1 MPHGNIAPV
10 LKADVALIGGTGIG
24 ERLAALGGKALC
36 VPTPFGALR
45 GRLATYE
52 GISLVVVR
60 RHSVG
65 HKVPPHAVSYEAIA
79 DGLRRL
85 GVRGCVSS
93 AAVGSLRT
101 DWGVGT
107 FASCTDFL
115 DASGRGTTLFQRD
128 VRHTDFSSPFPLS
141 SHIEGAAS
149 PCVYA
154 CMNGPRYET
163 PFEVSLLRE
172 LGADVVGMTA
182 ANEAIAMRESGVPYA
197 CLAVVTN
204 MASGLSKGTLSHG
217 EVGDAMSLYGD
228 KAVKALLDAARR
240 VV

>member
-1 MPHGNIAPV
+1 MPHGKITFV

-24 ERLAALGGKALC
+24 ERLAALGGQALC

-45 GRLATYE
+45 GRLVTYE
-52 GISLVVVR
+52 GVSMVIVR
-60 RHSVG
+60 RHSGG
-65 HKVPPHAVSYEAIA
+65 HKVPPHAVDYEAIA

-85 GVRGCVSS
+85 GVRACLSS
-93 AAVGSLRT
+93 AAVGSLRA

-107 FASCTDFL
+107 LASCTDFF
-115 DASGRGTTLFQRD
+115 DASGRGTTLFERD

-141 SHIEGAAS
+141 SHLVGVEN

-163 PFEVSLLRE
+163 PFEVSLLRQ

-182 ANEAIAMRESGVPYA
+182 ANEAIAMREAGVPYA

-204 MASGLSKGTLSHG
+204 LACGLSDGTLSHG
-217 EVGDAMSLYGD
+217 EVGDAMSLHGER
-228 KAVKALLDAARR
+228 AVSILLDATRR
-240 VV
+240 VA

>member
-24 ERLAALGGKALC
+24 ERLAALGGQALC

-45 GRLATYE
+45 GRLVSHE
-52 GISLVVVR
+52 GMSFVIVR

-85 GVRGCVSS
+85 GVRGCISS
-93 AAVGSLRT
+93 AAVGSLRA

-107 FASCTDFL
+107 LASCTDFL
-115 DASGRGTTLFQRD
+115 DATGRGTTLFERD
-128 VRHTDFSSPFPLS
+128 VRHTDFSLPFPLS
-141 SHIEGAAS
+141 GLLQNVST

-163 PFEVSLLRE
+163 PFEVSLLRG

-182 ANEAIAMRESGVPYA
+182 ANEAIAMREAGVPYA

-204 MASGLSKGTLSHG
+204 LASGLSTAELSHG
-217 EVGDAMSLYGD
+217 EVGDAMSVHGER
-228 KAVKALLDAARR
+228 AVALMLDAARR

>member
-24 ERLAALGGKALC
+24 DRLAALSGRALC

-45 GRLATYE
+45 GRLVERE
-52 GISLVVVR
+52 GMSLVIVR
-60 RHSVG
+60 RHSAG
-65 HKVPPHAVSYEAIA
+65 HQVPPHAVPYEAIA

-85 GVRGCVSS
+85 GVRGCLSS
-93 AAVGSLRT
+93 AAVGSLRQ
-101 DWGVGT
+101 DWGVGA

-115 DASGRGTTLFQRD
+115 DASGRGTTLFEHD
-128 VRHTDFSSPFPLS
+128 VRHTDFSSPFPLCAL
-141 SHIEGAAS
+141 IEGANK

-163 PFEVSLLRE
+163 PFEVSLLRN

-182 ANEAIAMRESGVPYA
+182 ANEAIAMREAGVPYA

-204 MASGLSKGTLSHG
+204 MASGLSDAQLSHD
-217 EVGDAMSLYGD
+217 EVGGAMSLHGER
-228 KAVKALLDAARR
+228 AVAMLLDAARR
-240 VV
+240 IA